1 VDAGRFNLLVR
12 DADRARTRK
21 MVYDM
26 PMVADDGRKLHA
38 EGFKTIHDDAGP
50 DIWSDTTTLFV
61 TVHEG
66 NASGPVLAKGIV
78 NIHINDFRK
87 QLTTMKAI
95 GASNK
100 LEELK
105 TLAKFG
111 GFFMGALNEIYG
123 GVFARLTAFTP
134 DDAPPSP

>member
-1 VDAGRFNLLVR
+1 
-12 DADRARTRK
+12 
-21 MVYDM
+21 MVQNKKRIVK
-26 PMVADDGRKLHA
+26 PLAKALMVLTPVAACL
-38 EGFKTIHDDAGP
+38 
-50 DIWSDTTTLFV
+50 
-61 TVHEG
+61 
-66 NASGPVLAKGIV
+66 ASKGIV

-111 GFFMGALNEIYG
+111 RFFMGALNEIYG
-123 GVFARLTAFTP
+123 GVFARLSAFNP
-134 DDAPPSP
+134 DAPPRPP